1 MVVRQVRDPAYG
13 SRSDQSRD
21 HILSAAAKLF
31 RDQGFTATTLRQIA
45 AAANM
50 KAGSIYYHFSS
61 KEQILD
67 EVLDVGLLR
76 IFATVKEAVEQCG
89 EEADAET
96 RILAAM
102 GTHLRTLLSRSEFT
116 SVNIRIYGQL
126 PEGTRERH
134 HPKRRQ
140 YGLFWDDL
148 FRQAIDE
155 GVFRG
160 DIKVRPL
167 REFVLGALNWT
178 VEWFDPEQH
187 SVNELVERCTKLILN
202 GVYRQAEPG
211 TSAGHQRRPQ
221 KV

>member
-1 MVVRQVRDPAYG
+1 MVAQQLRDPAYG
-13 SRSDQSRD
+13 SRSDQSRE

-67 EVLDVGLLR
+67 EVLDVGLLQ
-76 IFATVKEAVEQCG
+76 IFGAVRDAVEGCG
-89 EEADAET
+89 PGANSET
-96 RILAAM
+96 RIQAAM
-102 GTHLRTLLSRSEFT
+102 SAHLRTLLSRSEFT
-116 SVNIRIYGQL
+116 SVNIRVYGQL
-126 PEGTRERH
+126 PESIRERH

-140 YGLFWDDL
+140 YGLFWDEL
-148 FRQAIDE
+148 FRHAIDD

-187 SVNELVERCTKLILN
+187 SVNELVERCIKLILN
-202 GVYRQAEPG
+202 GVYAR
-211 TSAGHQRRPQ
+211 AGRGSPEG
-221 KV
+221 

>member
-1 MVVRQVRDPAYG
+1 MAVQQMRNPAYG

-45 AAANM
+45 AAANI

-61 KEQILD
+61 KEEILD
-67 EVLDVGLLR
+67 EVLDVGLSR
-76 IFATVKEAVEQCG
+76 IFTTVKDAVAKCG
-89 EEADAET
+89 PEADIEK

-102 GTHLRTLLSRSEFT
+102 GAHLRTLLSRSEFT
-116 SVNIRIYGQL
+116 SVNIRVYGQL
-126 PEGTRERH
+126 PEATRERH

-148 FRQAIDE
+148 FRQAIED
-155 GVFRG
+155 GVFRS
-160 DIKVRPL
+160 DIKVKPL

-202 GVYRQAEPG
+202 GVYKQQEHGPFARQL
-211 TSAGHQRRPQ
+211 
-221 KV
+221 

>member
-1 MVVRQVRDPAYG
+1 MAVVEKRDAAYG
-13 SRSDQSRD
+13 SRSDHVRD

-31 RDQGFTATTLRQIA
+31 RDQGFSATTLRQIA

-67 EVLDVGLLR
+67 EVLEAGLTR
-76 IFATVKEAVEQCG
+76 IFTRVREAVEECG
-89 EEADAET
+89 PDAGVEM

-102 GTHLRTLLSRSEFT
+102 RAHLKTLLSRSEFT
-116 SVNIRIYGQL
+116 SVNIRVYGQL
-126 PEGTRERH
+126 PLAVRERH
-134 HPKRRQ
+134 RPMRRQ

-148 FRQAIDE
+148 FRQAIE
-155 GVFRG
+155 AGLFRK
-160 DIKVRPL
+160 DIKVKPL

-187 SVNELVERCTKLILN
+187 SIDELVERCTKLILH
-202 GVYRQAEPG
+202 GVYTRH
-211 TSAGHQRRPQ
+211 S
-221 KV
+221 